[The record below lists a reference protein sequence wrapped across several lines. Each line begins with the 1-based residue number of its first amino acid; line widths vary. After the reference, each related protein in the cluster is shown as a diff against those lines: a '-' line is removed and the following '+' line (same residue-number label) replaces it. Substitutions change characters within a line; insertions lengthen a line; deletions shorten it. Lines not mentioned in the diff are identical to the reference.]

1 MKLAP
6 GTPLEV
12 GLLLDEQRPP
22 VPVGRLAMANGLAV
36 LEWSPAAIAA
46 GHRIDPIFY
55 PAEPGL
61 HAARGRT
68 FEGLHGFLA
77 DSLPDAWGRL
87 LMKRRLE
94 KLNIRLEALSPVD
107 RLALVGT
114 RGRGALV
121 YHPTTTPHDDVGTI
135 DLDTLAEQSRAVIL
149 GDEGALVDTLAELGG
164 ASGGAR
170 PKVHVGF
177 AAGGAI
183 SIGAGEIARDH
194 EAWIVKFRAINDPL
208 DIGAVEQAYAQMARA
223 AGITVAS
230 SRLIPARDNPGYFAT
245 RRFDRPAP
253 GQRLHMVSLAGA
265 IEARPDMPSIDYDGF
280 LRATLA
286 ITRHAA
292 DVDEAFRRM
301 IFNILAHNRD
311 DHSRQHSYLMGSD
324 GGWRLAPA
332 YDLTFSAGPG
342 GEHYMAVE
350 GEGRSPTRQHVMAL
364 GKRHGLS
371 GRATG
376 EIITV
381 VREAISDW
389 PSLAAELDVTMSGKE
404 IGERL
409 AQMDR
414 TFLSA

>member
-22 VPVGRLAMANGLAV
+22 LPVGRLAMARGLAV
-36 LEWSPAAIAA
+36 LEWSPETIAA

-94 KLNIRLEALSPVD
+94 KLGVRLEALSPVD
-107 RLALVGT
+107 RLAVVGT
-114 RGRGALV
+114 VGRGALV
-121 YHPTTTPHDDVGTI
+121 YHPATTPHDDAVTI
-135 DLDTLAEQSRAVIL
+135 DLDKLAEQSRALIL
-149 GDEGALVDTLAELGG
+149 GDEGALIETLAQLGG

-170 PKVHVGF
+170 PKVHIGF
-177 AAGGAI
+177 APDGAI
-183 SIGAGEIARDH
+183 SVGIGESAPDH

-230 SRLIPARDNPGYFAT
+230 SRLLPACDNPGYFAT
-245 RRFDRPAP
+245 RRFDRPTP

-292 DVDEAFRRM
+292 DVEEVFRRM
-301 IFNILAHNRD
+301 VFNILAHNRD

-332 YDLTFSAGPG
+332 YDLTFSVGPG

-350 GEGRSPTRQHVMAL
+350 GDGRSPTQQHVMAL

-371 GRATG
+371 DRAIG
-376 EIITV
+376 DIIAL
-381 VREAISDW
+381 VRSAISDW
-389 PSLAAELDVTMSGKE
+389 PGLATELGVTVSGKE
-404 IGERL
+404 IGQRL
-409 AQMDR
+409 AYMDH